1 MLMAVMI
8 GVSIAG
14 CQKQDNAGDKSYPG
28 VGPRPDVLPVMLNKD
43 LPFRYPASLYAK
55 KVQANVMLRVFIDK
69 EGSIVSE
76 STHVAESSGYP
87 QLDSAAV
94 KGSSELRFIPAKTH
108 DQPVPVSILFPV
120 YFRHPEEPPLP
131 GDTILKKTG
140 NGAQPTGAS
149 H

>member
-1 MLMAVMI
+1 MAALVA
-8 GVSIAG
+8 IAITA
-14 CQKQDNAGDKSYPG
+14 CQKKDGTGDKNYPG

-69 EGSIVSE
+69 EGTIVSE

-94 KGSSELRFIPAKTH
+94 KGSTELRFVPAKTH

-120 YFRHPEEPPLP
+120 YFRHPDAPPLS

-140 NGAQPTGAS
+140 IGAQPAGTS